1 MILEPNKNKKTN
13 TDILK
18 SMLSEFGE
26 EGTASDLNET
36 FLKEHAKVLIASN
49 ALDILV
55 HYL

>member
-1 MILEPNKNKKTN
+1 
-13 TDILK
+13 
-18 SMLSEFGE
+18 MLSEFGE